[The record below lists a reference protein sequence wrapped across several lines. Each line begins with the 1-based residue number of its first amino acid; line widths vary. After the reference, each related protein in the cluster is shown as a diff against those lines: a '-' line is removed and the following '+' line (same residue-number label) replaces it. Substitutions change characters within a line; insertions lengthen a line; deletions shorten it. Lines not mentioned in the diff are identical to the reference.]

1 MASTPKRRGGP
12 VKRDTTAVIL
22 RIAPD
27 LADWYAQAAERQGG
41 SRNRFMERWLE
52 VLYTIMKEM
61 EKWKGH
67 GLSPTTA
74 VQVVG
79 RHLVG
84 EMIRLGVPNNLLK
97 EAWDVDTKQWNAE
110 EKAIRKDKPKLAKS
124 KVGTW

>member
-1 MASTPKRRGGP
+1 MAKTPKRRGGP

-41 SRNRFMERWLE
+41 SRNRYMERWLE

-61 EKWKGH
+61 EVWRGQ

-84 EMIRLGVPNNLLK
+84 EMIRLGVPNDLLK
-97 EAWDVDTKQWNAE
+97 EAWDVDTEQWKVE
-110 EKAIRKDKPKLAKS
+110 TKSIREQKAKRA
-124 KVGTW
+124 G